1 MRLHTLSWGEIGDCA
16 GCRSRRGSRRRA
28 LLVAAAG
35 LVGGSQTRLLYRCC
49 ATLVRHRQSCFV
61 RRREGLPRCRRR
73 VGISV
78 HGNERV
84 GQGFKV
90 VEQVEI
96 AAAKHRG
103 VKRAG

>member
-1 MRLHTLSWGEIGDCA
+1 MSEYSCSG
-16 GCRSRRGSRRRA
+16 RA
-28 LLVAAAG
+28 HPTFNGPSAG
-35 LVGGSQTRLLYRCC
+35 LSDLAVGAPSTVSFDHRWQPARDRLEID
-49 ATLVRHRQSCFV
+49 VRTVDVDCLSFDEPEHFA
-61 RRREGLPRCRRR
+61 R
-73 VGISV
+73 VSTSV
-78 HGNERV
+78 HGKERR